1 MRREGEDF
9 EVEVDDRGEFDN
21 RDDMGT
27 LGVEGAVDEG
37 GDIEARGRVLARI
50 VVGGC
55 DKAPLRS
62 EEWSDVVT
70 VTGCADERI
79 EKAVEHLF
87 RTWDVEGNDGSCM
100 SSSAVS
106 VSVLKDDECSPD
118 CVLARRSGTRERVL
132 DGSVTPAS
140 VCCRNVEVLVVV
152 CC

>member
-1 MRREGEDF
+1 MRREDEDF
-9 EVEVDDRGEFDN
+9 EVEVDDRGEFDD

-27 LGVEGAVDEG
+27 LGVDSAVDEG
-37 GDIEARGRVLARI
+37 GDFEARGRVLARI

-55 DKAPLRS
+55 DEDAPCSGERS
-62 EEWSDVVT
+62 GVVT

-79 EKAVEHLF
+79 EKAVEHRF
-87 RTWDVEGNDGSCM
+87 RTWDAEGNDGSCM
-100 SSSAVS
+100 SPSASS
-106 VSVLKDDECSPD
+106 VSVLKDDGCSPD
-118 CVLARRSGTRERVL
+118 CVLARCSGARERVL